1 VGDVIE
7 LEAVGSLFGD
17 FFDGKRPLRVASIKS
32 NIGHAEVA
40 AGMFSCLKVPLPR
53 RSTWTQKSFSAPVL
67 AKPARQVIEMM
78 NQRMFLPTA
87 GVTTP
92 RRDFDWEGRH
102 MTLQME
108 PEPFPTNKRVVI
120 ATKSFGIGGSFA
132 HVVFRE
138 APVRSSRYSLSRL
151 AERLGA

>member
-1 VGDVIE
+1 
-7 LEAVGSLFGD
+7 
-17 FFDGKRPLRVASIKS
+17 
-32 NIGHAEVA
+32 
-40 AGMFSCLKVPLPR
+40 
-53 RSTWTQKSFSAPVL
+53 
-67 AKPARQVIEMM
+67 MM

-102 MTLQME
+102 MRLQME

-120 ATKSFGIGGSFA
+120 ATNSFGIGGSFA

-138 APVRSSRYSLSRL
+138 APVRV
-151 AERLGA
+151 